1 MFKVC
6 LTLMPSIIDSITILG
21 QEYSE
26 AAALT
31 YEGDDNFFLAD
42 LGRRLFRINTEG
54 VVQFTPIIDHDTKG
68 LVPFGLAQVDD
79 ALAVINDEGTSF
91 TGGTEMHV
99 GDTRMLILTLDNL
112 SDADANATLTLN
124 VPDGM
129 DVEEQAIGGVDEVEL
144 SRDVW
149 LLRIRESL
157 TEGKVRIIIESK
169 DNVNPEYFEITG
181 EIVQII
187 G

>member
-1 MFKVC
+1 
-6 LTLMPSIIDSITILG
+6 
-21 QEYSE
+21 
-26 AAALT
+26 
-31 YEGDDNFFLAD
+31 
-42 LGRRLFRINTEG
+42 
-54 VVQFTPIIDHDTKG
+54 
-68 LVPFGLAQVDD
+68 
-79 ALAVINDEGTSF
+79 
-91 TGGTEMHV
+91 MHV

-124 VPDGM
+124 VPDGI
-129 DVEEQAIGGVDEVEL
+129 DVEVQVIGSVDDVEL

-169 DNVNPEYFEITG
+169 DNVKPEYFEITG
-181 EIVQII
+181 EIVQIT

>member
-1 MFKVC
+1 
-6 LTLMPSIIDSITILG
+6 
-21 QEYSE
+21 
-26 AAALT
+26 
-31 YEGDDNFFLAD
+31 
-42 LGRRLFRINTEG
+42 
-54 VVQFTPIIDHDTKG
+54 
-68 LVPFGLAQVDD
+68 
-79 ALAVINDEGTSF
+79 
-91 TGGTEMHV
+91 MHV

-124 VPDGM
+124 VPDGI
-129 DVEEQAIGGVDEVEL
+129 DVEVQAIGSVDEGEL

>member
-1 MFKVC
+1 MQVIG
-6 LTLMPSIIDSITILG
+6 S
-21 QEYSE
+21 
-26 AAALT
+26 
-31 YEGDDNFFLAD
+31 
-42 LGRRLFRINTEG
+42 
-54 VVQFTPIIDHDTKG
+54 
-68 LVPFGLAQVDD
+68 VDD
-79 ALAVINDEGTSF
+79 
-91 TGGTEMHV
+91 
-99 GDTRMLILTLDNL
+99 
-112 SDADANATLTLN
+112 
-124 VPDGM
+124 
-129 DVEEQAIGGVDEVEL
+129 VEL